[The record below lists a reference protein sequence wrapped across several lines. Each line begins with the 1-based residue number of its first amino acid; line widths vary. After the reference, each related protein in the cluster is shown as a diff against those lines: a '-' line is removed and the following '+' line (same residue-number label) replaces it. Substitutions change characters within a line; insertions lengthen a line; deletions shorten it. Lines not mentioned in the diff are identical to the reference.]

1 MILTIAAKELKVLF
15 VSPLAWVFL
24 AVIQLIFSWIF
35 LGRLDA
41 FIELQSQLMLIANPP
56 GATEVIIVP
65 VYAVASIVL
74 LMATPLLTMR
84 LIAEEWGNHTMP
96 LLMTAPVTVTAIV
109 LGKFAGLMF
118 FFLIIIFLVGLL
130 PFSLFL
136 GGTMDLGLIL
146 SNTIGLLLLAASF
159 VSLGLYVSSL
169 TTHPVI
175 AAAGTLGILMMLW
188 IIDIVST
195 DLGDLL
201 PNLSLLKHYE
211 QFNRGM
217 IDSFSISFFILFII
231 SFLALTINRLDGSRL
246 HG

>member
-1 MILTIAAKELKVLF
+1 MIQAIVAKEIKILF

-24 AVIQLIFSWIF
+24 AVIQIILTWVF

-65 VYAVASIVL
+65 VYAVASIVF
-74 LMATPLLTMR
+74 LMTTPLLTMR
-84 LIAEEWGNHTMP
+84 LIAEEWRNHTMP
-96 LLMTAPVTVTAIV
+96 LLMTAPVAVTSIV
-109 LGKFAGLMF
+109 LGKFFGLMF
-118 FFLIIIFLVGLL
+118 FFMIIILLVGLL
-130 PFSLFL
+130 PLSLFL
-136 GGTMDLGLIL
+136 GGTMDWGLIVSNTLGLI
-146 SNTIGLLLLAASF
+146 LLAASF
-159 VSLGLYVSSL
+159 VSLGLYISSL
-169 TTHPVI
+169 TTHPAI
-175 AAAGTLGILMMLW
+175 AAAGTLGMLMMLW
-188 IIDIVST
+188 IVDIVST

-217 IDSFSISFFILFII
+217 IDSFSITFFILFIVC
-231 SFLALTINRLDGSRL
+231 FLVLTIRRLDGSRL